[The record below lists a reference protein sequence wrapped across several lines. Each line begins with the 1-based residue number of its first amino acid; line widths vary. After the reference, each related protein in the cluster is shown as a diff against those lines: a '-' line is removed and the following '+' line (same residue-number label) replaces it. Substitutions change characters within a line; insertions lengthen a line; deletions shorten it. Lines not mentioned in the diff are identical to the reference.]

1 MDLLTDWAPTLALVF
16 GGCCSNAITLEQV
29 TSAAPTAG
37 SVITLLQFVFIT
49 LHGLPSHLKWT
60 PHGPRL
66 KPRVIGLPP
75 YIAQVFLFY
84 SISLINNAAFAYKI
98 PMAVHII
105 FRSGGLI
112 VSMLMGWLISGK
124 RYTPIQVFSVILV
137 SLGVILTTLS
147 ASPASQ
153 KVTASEASADL
164 RTYLTGIALL
174 SAALLLSGF
183 LGLVQEWTYA
193 RHFNKPSAGKGGKTN
208 SSETWKEAMFYLHFL
223 SLPMFIFLRND
234 LSAQFTAIHSLAQK
248 SPLVPLVPLVP
259 FSSLT
264 PVIPS
269 IYLSLAI
276 NTVTQVICVAGV
288 NSLTTRV
295 NALTVT
301 LILVVRKAV
310 SLIIS
315 VLGAQLI
322 HSHSGGKVMN
332 VDGVKMWSGALLVM
346 LGTIGYSVGSRK
358 TKAKADK
365 DKSD

>member
-29 TSAAPTAG
+29 TSATPTAG
-37 SVITLLQFVFIT
+37 SVITLLQFVLIT
-49 LHGLPSHLKWT
+49 LHGLPSHLNWT
-60 PHGPRL
+60 PYGPRL
-66 KPRVIGLPP
+66 KPRAIGLPP

-153 KVTASEASADL
+153 KVSVSEASADL

-193 RHFNKPSAGKGGKTN
+193 RHSNNAKKADSSA
-208 SSETWKEAMFYLHFL
+208 TWKEAMFYLHFL

-234 LSAQFTAIHSLAQK
+234 LSAQFTAIHCLAQK
-248 SPLVPLVPLVP
+248 SPLVPLVPFTP
-259 FSSLT
+259 LT

-269 IYLSLAI
+269 IYLALAI
-276 NTVTQVICVAGV
+276 NTITQVICVAGV
-288 NSLTTRV
+288 NRLTTRV

-322 HSHSGGKVMN
+322 HSHSGGKVVN

-358 TKAKADK
+358 TKAKAGK
-365 DKSD
+365 DKSE

>member
-1 MDLLTDWAPTLALVF
+1 MDLLTDWAPSLALVF

-29 TSAAPTAG
+29 TSVTPTAG
-37 SVITLLQFVFIT
+37 SAITLLQFVFIT
-49 LHGLPSHLKWT
+49 LHGLPSHLNWT
-60 PHGPRL
+60 PYGPRL
-66 KPRVIGLPP
+66 RPRVIGLPP

-84 SISLINNAAFAYKI
+84 SISLINNAAFAFKI

-147 ASPASQ
+147 ASPASR

-193 RHFNKPSAGKGGKTN
+193 RHFNRPSTGKGDKTA

-223 SLPMFIFLRND
+223 SLPMFIFLRSD

-248 SPLVPLVPLVP
+248 SPLVPLVP
-259 FSSLT
+259 FSPLN

-269 IYLSLAI
+269 IYLSLAV
-276 NTVTQVICVAGV
+276 NTITQVICIAGV
-288 NSLTTRV
+288 NRLTTRV

-315 VLGAQLI
+315 VLGVQLI
-322 HSHSGGKVMN
+322 HSHPGGKVMN

-346 LGTIGYSVGSRK
+346 LGTVGYSVGSRK
-358 TKAKADK
+358 SKSKAKADK